1 MSEENK
7 NQELLRQYL
16 DSMNDQEERK
26 KAQQIVRLSRL
37 NIGFAVLLSML
48 TPIAGYFYT
57 RRWKA
62 FLWLICSVA
71 LMGAIVGGFSRSEK
85 EAMER
90 GFTIGSLGGLIVAP
104 IDNAL
109 AISRAKKQM
118 EELDK

>member
-26 KAQQIVRLSRL
+26 KAEQIVRLSRL
-37 NIGFAVLLSML
+37 NIGLAVLFSVLI
-48 TPIAGYFYT
+48 PITGYCYT

-62 FLWLICSVA
+62 FLWMLCSFG
-71 LMGAIVGGFSRSEK
+71 LMGAIIGGFSRTEK

-90 GFTIGSLGGLIVAP
+90 AFTIGSLGGLIVAP